1 MSIEKRRYS
10 RVATPIDG
18 SWSGASGGSTCRIA
32 DIGWGGCFINTL
44 AMAEAG
50 ERTKVTLK
58 VDGQV
63 VALHGTVVNPV
74 RTMGFA
80 VEFDPFT
87 RAQIAALTPLL
98 GEPPPDLEET
108 AQ

>member
-1 MSIEKRRYS
+1 MEQRRYP
-10 RVATPIDG
+10 RIATPLDG

-58 VDGQV
+58 LGGRIIE
-63 VALHGTVVNPV
+63 LHGTVVNPV

-80 VEFDPFT
+80 VEFDPYS
-87 RAQIAALTPLL
+87 AEQIDALTPLL
-98 GEPPPDLEET
+98 GEPPPSLDRVG
-108 AQ
+108 